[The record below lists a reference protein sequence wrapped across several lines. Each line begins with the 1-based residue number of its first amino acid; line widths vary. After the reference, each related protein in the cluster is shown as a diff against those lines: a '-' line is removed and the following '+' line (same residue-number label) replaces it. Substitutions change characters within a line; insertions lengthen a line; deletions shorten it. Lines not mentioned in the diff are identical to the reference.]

1 MAFRRSTVRSRS
13 APPFFRSRPPGQHIE
28 RRSQHVPGAEEK
40 FKQKFEAM
48 FRGLT
53 KAQADAK
60 KNELLAE
67 ARRRF
72 GDDAKTL
79 SQTQNLIN
87 LQARKSLPGGLLPA
101 VSR

>member
-13 APPFFRSRPPGQHIE
+13 APPFVGGLSDFYYK
-28 RRSQHVPGAEEK
+28 VT
-40 FKQKFEAM
+40 FKTL
-48 FRGLT
+48 RG
-53 KAQADAK
+53 
-60 KNELLAE
+60 
-67 ARRRF
+67 RRRF

-87 LQARKSLPGGLLPA
+87 LQARKSLPGGLLSA